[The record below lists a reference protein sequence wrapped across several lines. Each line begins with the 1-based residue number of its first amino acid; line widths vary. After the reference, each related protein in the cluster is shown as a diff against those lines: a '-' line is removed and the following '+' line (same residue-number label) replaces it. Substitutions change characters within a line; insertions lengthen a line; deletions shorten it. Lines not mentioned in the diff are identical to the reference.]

1 MNEPS
6 FLAFISDRLPEL
18 LEKTTEHLILT
29 GLSTSIAILCGLP
42 LGILIAKIS
51 RFRGPVL
58 GITGIIQTVPSLAML
73 AFLLPLLGIGTTPA
87 IVALSLYALLPIVR
101 NTYTGLI
108 NIQPDIVEAA
118 RGLGFSGGQQ
128 LWLVEMPLALPVIF
142 AGIRTAAVIGV
153 GIATL
158 SSFIGAGGLGDFINR
173 GLALNNTRLILLGA
187 ISAAALALMIEFLL
201 AAFEK
206 FFWRQKTFTE

>member
-108 NIQPDIVEAA
+108 NIQPEIVEAA
-118 RGLGFSGGQQ
+118 KGLGFSGGQQ

-206 FFWRQKTFTE
+206 FFWRQRTFTE